1 MFDRQRFENLLKAVR
16 AERNVQ
22 DRQKL
27 IASYRERLVYD
38 LTLPFEQDTDAVTA
52 AIAQLDEMWAALSE
66 EQRRQEEKG
75 HLDALCIEY
84 DRAAEAVN
92 SAENDL
98 FLDEAE
104 RMVGRIMKHLSSMPE
119 SEAVIGIRNDCEQLL
134 YHIGE
139 KRKTFNRIFPYRG

>member
-1 MFDRQRFENLLKAVR
+1 MFDRQRFENLLKAVE
-16 AERNVQ
+16 AERDIQ

-38 LTLPFEQDTDAVTA
+38 LTLPFEQDADAVTA
-52 AIAQLDEMWAALSE
+52 AIAQLDEMWAALAEEQQRQE
-66 EQRRQEEKG
+66 EQR
-75 HLDALCIEY
+75 HIDALCLEY

-92 SAENDL
+92 SAESSL

-104 RMVGRIMKHLSSMPE
+104 RMVGHILKQLSASPE

-139 KRKTFNRIFPYRG
+139 KRKTINRIFPYRG